1 MLRCLYKVVRMR
13 LSLPR
18 KALRGFLCAVVGLNL
33 VACNATKS
41 SSVSS
46 PSSVDAPASN
56 PSSSTSSQSDTGSQ
70 ASSSSQTDTGSQT
83 SSSSQSSSSNTP
95 VASVAPAPQAL
106 PPLRVSGVK
115 VSSVDS
121 GIEASGVTYNG
132 MSD

>member
-41 SSVSS
+41 SPVSS
-46 PSSVDAPASN
+46 PSGIS
-56 PSSSTSSQSDTGSQ
+56 GG
-70 ASSSSQTDTGSQT
+70 SSSSSNKNPAPSYSSSAGSQST
-83 SSSSQSSSSNTP
+83 SSSSSGASSNNNS
-95 VASVAPAPQAL
+95 VASVAPAAQSL
-106 PPLRVSGVK
+106 PPLTVSGIRL
-115 VSSVDS
+115 SSVDS
-121 GIEASGVTYNG
+121 GIEASGVTYSG

>member
-1 MLRCLYKVVRMR
+1 MR

-46 PSSVDAPASN
+46 PSVIIGG
-56 PSSSTSSQSDTGSQ
+56 SSSTN
-70 ASSSSQTDTGSQT
+70 SQT
-83 SSSSQSSSSNTP
+83 SSSSQSSSSSGSGSSSNTP
-95 VASVAPAPQAL
+95 AVASVAPASQAL
-106 PPLRVSGVK
+106 PPLTVSGIK
-115 VSSVDS
+115 VSSVYS

>member
-1 MLRCLYKVVRMR
+1 MR

-46 PSSVDAPASN
+46 PSGISGGSSSSSNNNPA
-56 PSSSTSSQSDTGSQ
+56 PSSRSSTGSQ
-70 ASSSSQTDTGSQT
+70 ST
-83 SSSSQSSSSNTP
+83 SSSSSGASSNNNS
-95 VASVAPAPQAL
+95 VASVAPAPQSL
-106 PPLRVSGVK
+106 PPLTVSGIRL
-115 VSSVDS
+115 SSVDS
-121 GIEASGVTYNG
+121 GIEASGVTYSG

>member
-46 PSSVDAPASN
+46 PSGISGGSSSSSSDAPASN

-70 ASSSSQTDTGSQT
+70 ASSSSQ
-83 SSSSQSSSSNTP
+83 SSSSNTP

-106 PPLRVSGVK
+106 PPLTVSGVK

>member
-1 MLRCLYKVVRMR
+1 MR

-46 PSSVDAPASN
+46 PSSSDAPASN
-56 PSSSTSSQSDTGSQ
+56 ASSSAGSQSDTGSQ
-70 ASSSSQTDTGSQT
+70 ST
-83 SSSSQSSSSNTP
+83 SSSSSGASSNNNS
-95 VASVAPAPQAL
+95 VASVAPAAQSL
-106 PPLRVSGVK
+106 PPLTVSGIRL
-115 VSSVDS
+115 SSVDS
-121 GIEASGVTYNG
+121 GIEASGVTYSG

>member
-1 MLRCLYKVVRMR
+1 MR

-46 PSSVDAPASN
+46 PSGISGGSSSSSSDTPTSSS
-56 PSSSTSSQSDTGSQ
+56 SSSTS
-70 ASSSSQTDTGSQT
+70 SQT
-83 SSSSQSSSSNTP
+83 SSSSQSSSSSGSGSSSNTP
-95 VASVAPAPQAL
+95 AVASVAPAPQAL
-106 PPLRVSGVK
+106 PPLTVSGIK

>member
-1 MLRCLYKVVRMR
+1 MR

-33 VACNATKS
+33 VACNAKIL
-41 SSVSS
+41 SVSS
-46 PSSVDAPASN
+46 PSGISGGSSSSSSDAPNSSS
-56 PSSSTSSQSDTGSQ
+56 SSSTS
-70 ASSSSQTDTGSQT
+70 SQT
-83 SSSSQSSSSNTP
+83 SSSSQSSSSSGSGSSSNTP
-95 VASVAPAPQAL
+95 AVASVAPAPQAL
-106 PPLRVSGVK
+106 PPLTVSGVK